1 MLFFP
6 QLNSGSVA
14 QYPLRSTLRQR
25 AVVNDGLGGERFTSY
40 DASAGEWEWDLNYR
54 GLTREEAGRLSDLF
68 EACEGRRGVF
78 TFADPAANLLA
89 RSGEFDQAP
98 WQSDALLN
106 WTSGVNDPLGG
117 TAAMRAQNASGVAQN
132 FRQSVALPAGYE
144 LCFSIWLYSLAN
156 TEVVVRRTSGAESM
170 STAIPF
176 VGGEWRR
183 IETAAALEGEGE
195 SVQFA
200 LEIPGAA
207 AVDFFGAQVE
217 AQRHASGYRHTL
229 ARSGVHTEARFGQ
242 DDLVIEADG
251 YQSFATRLRIV
262 APL

>member
-14 QYPLRSTLRQR
+14 QYPLRSTRRRR

-40 DASAGEWEWDLNYR
+40 DASASEWEWDLNYR
-54 GLTREEAGRLSDLF
+54 ALTRDEANRLRDLF
-68 EACEGRRGVF
+68 DACEGRRGTF
-78 TFADPAANLLA
+78 TFADPAANLIA
-89 RSGEFDQAP
+89 RSSQFDEAP
-98 WQSDALLN
+98 WQSDSLLN
-106 WTSGVNDPLGG
+106 WTPGVNDPTGG
-117 TAAMRAQNASGVAQN
+117 TAAMRAQNTSAVVQS
-132 FRQSVALPAGYE
+132 FRQTIALPAVYE
-144 LCFSIWLYSLAN
+144 LCFSIWLFSLAN

-183 IETAAALEGEGE
+183 IETAAALAGEGE

-207 AVDFFGAQVE
+207 SVDCFGAQVE
-217 AQRHASGYRHTL
+217 AQRHASGYRPTL
-229 ARSGVHTEARFGQ
+229 ARSGVYPEARFGQ